1 MKVTTKTL
9 LALLVLAVAGLPALA
24 QNLPKIVFGSDCTFP
39 PMEFLD
45 TNKQIVG
52 FDVDLINAAAKAAGF
67 EAVVKNTAWD
77 GIFAGLEAGDY
88 DAVLSSVTI
97 TDQRKKVMDFSV
109 PYVNAGQVLIVR
121 KTTEGVTELSQLA
134 GKDVGAQ
141 IGTTGAIEVA
151 KHPDIKL
158 KTYDEIGL
166 AVDDLVIGRLEG
178 VVVDSPT
185 SASYVLQNPTYK
197 AKLMIV
203 GAPFT
208 SEFYGVAVKKGDT
221 KDLDLINKGLEAV
234 IKDGT
239 RDALVKKWLQ

>member
-1 MKVTTKTL
+1 MKGTTKSL
-9 LALLVLAVAGLPALA
+9 FVVAVLALSVLPALA

-39 PMEFLD
+39 PMEFVNA
-45 TNKQIVG
+45 NKQIAG
-52 FDVDLINAAAKAAGF
+52 FDIDLINAVAKAGGF
-67 EAVVKNTAWD
+67 QAIVKNTAWD

-97 TDQRKKVMDFSV
+97 TDERKRVMNFSI

-121 KTTEGVTELSQLA
+121 KDNNEVTSLDQLA
-134 GKDVGAQ
+134 GKKVGAQ

-151 KHPDIKL
+151 KRPDIHL

-185 SASYVLQNPTYK
+185 AASYVLQNPTYK
-197 AKLMIV
+197 AKLKIV
-203 GAPFT
+203 GKPFT
-208 SEFYGVAVKKGDT
+208 SEFYGIAVKKGDA
-221 KDLDLINKGLEAV
+221 KDLELINKGLKAV
-234 IKDGT
+234 IDDGT
-239 RDALVKKWLQ
+239 RDALVKKWLE

>member
-185 SASYVLQNPTYK
+185 AASYVLQNPTYK

>member
-1 MKVTTKTL
+1 
-9 LALLVLAVAGLPALA
+9 
-24 QNLPKIVFGSDCTFP
+24 
-39 PMEFLD
+39 
-45 TNKQIVG
+45 
-52 FDVDLINAAAKAAGF
+52 
-67 EAVVKNTAWD
+67 
-77 GIFAGLEAGDY
+77 
-88 DAVLSSVTI
+88 
-97 TDQRKKVMDFSV
+97 MDFSI
-109 PYVNAGQVLIVR
+109 PYVNAGQVLIIR
-121 KTTEGVTELSQLA
+121 KSTGGVTELSQLA

-151 KHPDIKL
+151 KHPDIRL

-185 SASYVLQNPTYK
+185 AASYVLQNPTYK
-197 AKLMIV
+197 AKLKIV

-208 SEFYGVAVKKGDT
+208 SEYYGVAVKKGDT

-239 RDALVKKWLQ
+239 RDALIKKWLQ